1 MIVALLVCSLNASSC
16 SFATNAVSGVEETYP
31 SAAACEAARK
41 KALETS
47 RLDQRALRCVVNP
60 TNLFREKW
68 PDDVVR

>member
-1 MIVALLVCSLNASSC
+1 MIVALLVCALNASSC

-41 KALETS
+41 NLENS

-60 TNLFREKW
+60 TNLFIEKW